1 MSRIRVF
8 GATLLALS
16 LTAFSGAQADTYLTT
31 CATNGVLVSTTGTV
45 TYDGFLPDPAD
56 TKNGSDTDTAILPGT
71 IAFASPPPL
80 TLFPATGDPKP
91 DLISAQFSS
100 RFEFGTPTGTTSQD
114 SFEFAAFGSA
124 SALGALNTNGFP
136 ADAVVTV
143 NSSAEFSVDP
153 VPVGSCPGKIELA
166 ALRAL
171 APYETKLSVS
181 VTENPYTLPFVVAL
195 QSPGSPAQTVIV
207 NPGTIYKIDLTY
219 KMQVP
224 FGIDPPFSLT
234 IPYTVEA
241 VTPVP
246 AMDTRGTVLL
256 VFMIASS
263 ALLFGLRA
271 QARRA
276 GATQG

>member
-1 MSRIRVF
+1 M
-8 GATLLALS
+8 TT
-16 LTAFSGAQADTYLTT
+16 LTA
-31 CATNGVLVSTTGTV
+31 
-45 TYDGFLPDPAD
+45 
-56 TKNGSDTDTAILPGT
+56 
-71 IAFASPPPL
+71 
-80 TLFPATGDPKP
+80 
-91 DLISAQFSS
+91 
-100 RFEFGTPTGTTSQD
+100 
-114 SFEFAAFGSA
+114 
-124 SALGALNTNGFP
+124 
-136 ADAVVTV
+136 
-143 NSSAEFSVDP
+143 
-153 VPVGSCPGKIELA
+153 SCPGKIQLA

-234 IPYTVEA
+234 IPYTVEV

-246 AMDTRGTVLL
+246 AMGTRGTVLL